1 MLEKAGKVQKLSLL
15 ADTQDYYS
23 RKGRL
28 RKSCKWP
35 GKALKEKPNTQPINK
50 N

>member
-1 MLEKAGKVQKLSLL
+1 MLEKAGKVQNFHFWLTLRINS
-15 ADTQDYYS
+15 S

-35 GKALKEKPNTQPINK
+35 GKALKERPNTQPVDK